1 MSDEDNS
8 AMLSSKTFLCLTCT
22 KFGDIETLE
31 NTEEETTAV
40 SNFEQNAF
48 SIFFLVFYV
57 HGPLDHLAK

>member
-1 MSDEDNS
+1 
-8 AMLSSKTFLCLTCT
+8 MLSSKTFLCPTCT

-48 SIFFLVFYV
+48 SIFFSYFMYMA
-57 HGPLDHLAK
+57 HLTI

>member
-1 MSDEDNS
+1 MSDEDIS
-8 AMLSSKTFLCLTCT
+8 AMLSSKTFLCPTCT

-48 SIFFLVFYV
+48 SIFFSYFMYMA
-57 HGPLDHLAK
+57 HLTI